1 MCRIFNNFAT
11 EYIYEE
17 KATAAFVSLSNRN
30 SKDMSKASWLPA
42 HVYGNGYVGI
52 GSKGICSWV
61 IAETRE
67 ILLLY
72 TILFAHV
79 LPLFLSRLTAYYMCL
94 LSIIKTETKN
104 EF

>member
-1 MCRIFNNFAT
+1 
-11 EYIYEE
+11 
-17 KATAAFVSLSNRN
+17 
-30 SKDMSKASWLPA
+30 MSKASWLPA

-79 LPLFLSRLTAYYMCL
+79 FRCFSLAYSRWDRYLGMTAVMTQVPTAILSNVILLF
-94 LSIIKTETKN
+94 IQI
-104 EF
+104 

>member
-1 MCRIFNNFAT
+1 MKENKYLCNRIH
-11 EYIYEE
+11 I
-17 KATAAFVSLSNRN
+17 
-30 SKDMSKASWLPA
+30 KDMSKASWLPA

-61 IAETRE
+61 IADTRE

-79 LPLFLSRLTAYYMCL
+79 PPLHFSPHGVLYVF
-94 LSIIKTETKN
+94 IIN
-104 EF
+104 N

>member
-1 MCRIFNNFAT
+1 
-11 EYIYEE
+11 
-17 KATAAFVSLSNRN
+17 
-30 SKDMSKASWLPA
+30 MSKASWLPA

-79 LPLFLSRLTAYYMCL
+79 PPLFLS
-94 LSIIKTETKN
+94 LSPHGVLYVFIIN
-104 EF
+104 N

>member
-1 MCRIFNNFAT
+1 MFAT

-72 TILFAHV
+72 TILFTHV
-79 LPLFLSRLTAYYMCL
+79 LRSFSLSPHGVLYVF
-94 LSIIKTETKN
+94 IIN
-104 EF
+104 N